1 MHLSIAVI
9 VILTG
14 YGGHGPGGSPAP
26 PLWQQPRAFS
36 LAAGAQQA
44 ARVASPKLL
53 PGVAEAVN
61 KGFDLLGRNDAA
73 GAEAAFRQAIDL
85 EPEVE
90 MAHRGLGLALKAEGQ
105 NEAALRE
112 FEVATRL
119 DPADVDAHYA
129 LADTAWTLSSRSL
142 ASQRA
147 GGAPAQSYLDLAA
160 AEYAKLAVLRPQDAE
175 LRQNQAQLDLDAGPK
190 RGSPPCG
197 ARGGAPDAG

>member
-85 EPEVE
+85 QPEVE
-90 MAHRGLGLALKAEGQ
+90 MAHRGLGLAL
-105 NEAALRE
+105 
-112 FEVATRL
+112 
-119 DPADVDAHYA
+119 
-129 LADTAWTLSSRSL
+129 
-142 ASQRA
+142 RA
-147 GGAPAQSYLDLAA
+147 GGRMRRPCANWKWRRAST
-160 AEYAKLAVLRPQDAE
+160 LRTRMRITRWRTRPG
-175 LRQNQAQLDLDAGPK
+175 L
-190 RGSPPCG
+190 
-197 ARGGAPDAG
+197 